1 MHRHKLK
8 VFPAVMALFTAMM
21 LISCAGGKKQ
31 QSEKSSPVQ
40 PLPSV
45 LRVGTLYSP
54 SSYFSYR
61 GDTLG
66 YDFEMAK
73 EYAASR
79 HMKMKVT
86 VGSGIDDLVEKL
98 RKGEIDLIAYS
109 VPRTSEYTSYM
120 RHCGAKTISHQVL
133 VQRKG
138 ENMVHDVMELKGKSV
153 CVVKDT
159 KFQTRMRNLDA
170 EIGGGII
177 VQPLERDTLI
187 ESDLIEM
194 VAKGAIDYAVAD
206 SHEAAAFRSYYPEV
220 DVSVA
225 LGMDQVA
232 QWAVSATSERLSAD
246 IDNWA
251 GKVNEKHRK
260 ELYHKYFE
268 TLRFDFEPT
277 SEEDAKTSGKSE
289 LKNGRISPYDNLL
302 QKYSSLYGI
311 DWRLAAAVAYVES
324 RFNPGVRSWAGALGI
339 MQVMPS
345 TARALGFSPATLA
358 EPENGIKAGCK
369 VLALLDKKYSRDIK
383 DRHERL
389 KFVAAAYNAG
399 QGHISDAIAIAS
411 TQGLDP
417 KKWEGQVE
425 EALKLKS
432 QARFYNSPGVKCGY
446 FSAKETVDYVRR
458 VSELYSSYR
467 RKFPAD

>member
-1 MHRHKLK
+1 MSGRTLKL
-8 VFPAVMALFTAMM
+8 FPAVMVLFAAMM
-21 LISCAGGKKQ
+21 LLSCAGGKKE
-31 QSEKSSPVQ
+31 QSAKSSPVQ
-40 PLPSV
+40 ALPSV

-79 HMKMKVT
+79 NMKLKVT
-86 VGSGIDDLVEKL
+86 VGAGIDDLVEKL

-120 RHCGAKTISHQVL
+120 RHCGAKTVSHQVL

-138 ENMVHDVMELKGKSV
+138 EDMVRDVMGLKGKSV

-159 KFQTRMRNLDA
+159 KYQTRMRNLDA

-220 DVSVA
+220 DVNVA

-232 QWAVSATSERLSAD
+232 QWAVSATSERLAAD
-246 IDNWA
+246 IDSWA
-251 GKVNEKHRK
+251 GKINEKRRK

-268 TLRFDFEPT
+268 TLRIDFEPASAET
-277 SEEDAKTSGKSE
+277 GKADGLQD
-289 LKNGRISPYDNLL
+289 LKNGRISPYDHLL
-302 QKYSSLYGI
+302 KKYSSLYGI

-345 TARALGFSPATLA
+345 TARALGFSPATLS
-358 EPENGIKAGCK
+358 EPDNGIKAGCK
-369 VLALLDKKYSRDIK
+369 VLAVLDKIYSRDIK
-383 DRHERL
+383 NSQERL

-399 QGHISDAIAIAS
+399 QGHISDAITIARS
-411 TQGLDP
+411 QGFDP
-417 KKWEGQVE
+417 KQWEGQVE

-446 FSAKETVDYVRR
+446 FSAKETVDYVRT
-458 VSELYSSYR
+458 VSELYSRYS
-467 RKFPAD
+467 RKVPAD